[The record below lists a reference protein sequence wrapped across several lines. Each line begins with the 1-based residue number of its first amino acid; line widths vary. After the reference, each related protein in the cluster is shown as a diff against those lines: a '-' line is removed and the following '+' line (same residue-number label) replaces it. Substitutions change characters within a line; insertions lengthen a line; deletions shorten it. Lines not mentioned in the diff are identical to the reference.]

1 MSLWS
6 SGMSHDWTGLLVPP
20 LMFQTRLSTTACNKA
35 VAYPFLAS
43 QYDLVNS
50 SHCPRDGM
58 CDGIVGPDDMM
69 QVSLVH
75 LMNQCMQLQHGSEEC
90 QGQRGPW
97 LNHMSQPHLC
107 SKLTRSTHCQ
117 KIQCTGTEESTEPF
131 FAITPQTLKG
141 ETGFADF
148 LFTFSDNPIVVRDG
162 KTLPTRNFFDANTF
176 NGKAIACFVV
186 PGQCFKYHNLNSCS
200 SMLCVRAC
208 VCDMSESEKHLQTM
222 GC

>member
-69 QVSLVH
+69 QVLLVH

-107 SKLTRSTHCQ
+107 SKLTRSTTVRSGGWWTVGKRWWVAFGRVEC
-117 KIQCTGTEESTEPF
+117 CDLFPPF
-131 FAITPQTLKG
+131 
-141 ETGFADF
+141 
-148 LFTFSDNPIVVRDG
+148 R
-162 KTLPTRNFFDANTF
+162 TR
-176 NGKAIACFVV
+176 K
-186 PGQCFKYHNLNSCS
+186 
-200 SMLCVRAC
+200 
-208 VCDMSESEKHLQTM
+208 
-222 GC
+222 